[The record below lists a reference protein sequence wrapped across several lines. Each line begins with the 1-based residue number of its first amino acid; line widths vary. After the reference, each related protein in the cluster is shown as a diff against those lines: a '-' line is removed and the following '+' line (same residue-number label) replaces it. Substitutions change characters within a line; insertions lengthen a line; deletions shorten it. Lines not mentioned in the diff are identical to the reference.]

1 MHGPRLDPSRPP
13 RSSARAGFT
22 LFELLIVCAV
32 ISLIAAITI
41 PKLLDSRKNAQESS
55 AIQTVKVIQIAQGTF
70 QAKYG
75 FYAGSMDELCTNALL
90 FGPFGTGK
98 GTMQVKGGYEF
109 GTCIPQD
116 PAGLADAAANK
127 SRFRVC
133 AQPTGGTQAQRIA
146 NGEKD
151 FFLLETGFIFE
162 DVAIPDAVLGNAFG
176 VIQSHPDT
184 EFGTT
189 YPTVPD

>member
-1 MHGPRLDPSRPP
+1 MGPRLSPT
-13 RSSARAGFT
+13 SSARAGFT
-22 LFELLIVCAV
+22 LFELLIVCSV

-41 PKLLDSRKNAQESS
+41 PKLLDTRKNAQESS
-55 AIQTVKVIQIAQGTF
+55 ARQTVKVIQHAQGLYQTKF
-70 QAKYG
+70 GA
-75 FYAGSMDELCTNALL
+75 YAGSMDELCTNGLL

-116 PAGLADAAANK
+116 PAGLADPGAGK

-133 AQPTGGTQAQRIA
+133 AQPTGGTQTQRIA

-151 FFLLETGFIFE
+151 FFLLETGFMYE
-162 DVAIPDAVLGNAFG
+162 DTAIPDAVLGNAFG
-176 VIQSHPDT
+176 VIQSHPDS

-189 YPTVPD
+189 YPAVPD